1 MIEPEIDSHRL
12 LSVADVCI
20 SQYSTMG
27 LKSALLGIPTISITH
42 PNDYP
47 EVREAAG
54 GIPLCVTGGSTE
66 VQTPDG
72 LRQLL
77 QGNIVAGAPTLKAA
91 INVDGH
97 ATRRVMDLVTRD
109 DL

>member
-1 MIEPEIDSHRL
+1 MIEPGIDSHRL
-12 LSVADVCI
+12 MSVADVCV

-42 PNDYP
+42 PDDFP

-54 GIPLCVTGGSTE
+54 GIPLCVARGSTE
-66 VQTPDG
+66 IQTPDT

-77 QGNIVAGAPTLKAA
+77 QGDIMAGAPTLKTI
-91 INVDGH
+91 INVDGN
-97 ATRRVMDLVTRD
+97 ATRRVMDLVTRAGY
-109 DL
+109 